1 MRHSAGTVS
10 YVKDGEVVYTS
21 QVRNKGT
28 LYLGASLK
36 ERTASLANVTNV
48 CPYPCDLPWTQYGS
62 TGFKCDVTTDARS
75 SGANTMSDCAA
86 VARAA
91 GSRYYWFADNN
102 AVKCAHGNNCSS
114 PVQALNN
121 PDYTI
126 FEDPCFVSP
135 PTPAP
140 SSPPFSAEGYVC
152 EADKRMPGDLVG
164 GSTTVEDAIADCEQ
178 LCSAAAECVG
188 FVYNAADT
196 CYLKAEVMDRIEQDG
211 TTTCLKQFPS
221 PPTPSPTPY
230 ATYAPTPSP
239 TGYPTPLPTPS
250 PTMSPTPLP
259 PLAPPPSLPLQSPSD
274 DLQCSTCSCCS
285 CASCLHYDDG
295 GVWIK
300 IVLRGEK
307 CIPGDPAIQP
317 DQDPSEC
324 YLESVPAWRC
334 GSGVIEFGTRS
345 NFYSY
350 SVEGPL
356 DNCLHVAP
364 SPPPLKPQHVAEL
377 FDYDSDL
384 DAQLVP
390 NYTNQIL

>member
-10 YVKDGEVVYTS
+10 YVKDGEVIYTS
-21 QVRNKGT
+21 QVRNDGT

-75 SGANTMSDCAA
+75 SGATTMSDCAA

-102 AVKCAHGNNCSS
+102 VVRCAHGNNCSS
-114 PVQALNN
+114 PVQALSN
-121 PDYTI
+121 PDYTM

-140 SSPPFSAEGYVC
+140 
-152 EADKRMPGDLVG
+152 
-164 GSTTVEDAIADCEQ
+164 
-178 LCSAAAECVG
+178 
-188 FVYNAADT
+188 
-196 CYLKAEVMDRIEQDG
+196 
-211 TTTCLKQFPS
+211 
-221 PPTPSPTPY
+221 TPLPTPY
-230 ATYAPTPSP
+230 PTYAPTPSP

-295 GVWIK
+295 GVAIK
-300 IVLRGEK
+300 AMHPQRGEK

-334 GSGVIEFGTRS
+334 GSAVIEFAAQS
-345 NFYSY
+345 NSYSY
-350 SVEGPL
+350 SVEDPM
-356 DNCLHVAP
+356 DSCLHVAP
-364 SPPPLKPQHVAEL
+364 SPPPPSPPPLPEP
-377 FDYDSDL
+377 FDYDL
-384 DAQLVP
+384 DPGAQLVP
-390 NYTNQIL
+390 GGEGRR